1 MNCSLKLHLKKLG
14 LAALCTIPAH
24 AFAQETPAPEAA
36 PAEAEVAPA
45 PVATPAPVVVATK
58 PAVTSK
64 WDSTFYGFIEA
75 DTIYDS
81 TQGYSDAP
89 GNSLIP
95 AFTTFAGQKPKL
107 QFSVRNSRIGYKIA
121 APEISGLKISGIAEM
136 DFLGNQPADSSLSLT
151 TTGVDAKGNPAT
163 DKGTISQS
171 ESSIWN
177 NPAFRARHLVMKVEN
192 PYVDLW
198 FGQTWDLFGG
208 QSVVHPASVF
218 IQGLPGQVYGR
229 TAQIRLLHTFKT
241 DAVNVEVA
249 VAAARAPQSLAAMP
263 DLQAALKVQLN
274 GWKGVHTNG
283 STGTGYD
290 PLTVSVSGIYRT
302 LDLST
307 DPTATART
315 TNGWGLSVDAFLPI
329 LRGTPEDRSNALA
342 ITASYVMG
350 AGIADQYSGM
360 KTGVGAPSGVTID
373 GNLATNDSS
382 KNPTAVKLTSMLFG
396 LQYYLPFA
404 QGKWWV
410 AGNFSTWGSDNAKD
424 LVVANGGKAGT
435 ALKSGQFLSGALF
448 FDPTPAF
455 RVGAE
460 FAQTKTTLGDD
471 TSNANNRFQFSAFY
485 LF

>member
-1 MNCSLKLHLKKLG
+1 MNCTLKLHLKKLG
-14 LAALCTIPAH
+14 LTALCLVPAH
-24 AFAQETPAPEAA
+24 AFAQETPAPA
-36 PAEAEVAPA
+36 PAETTPA
-45 PVATPAPVVVATK
+45 PVATPPSVAAK

-81 TQGYSDAP
+81 TQAYSDAP
-89 GNSLIP
+89 GNALIP
-95 AFTTFAGQKPKL
+95 ANTTFAGQKPKL
-107 QFSVRNSRIGYKIA
+107 QFSVRNSRLGYKIA
-121 APEISGLKISGIAEM
+121 APEFSGLKLSGIAEM
-136 DFLGNQPADSSLSLT
+136 DFLGNQPGDSSVT
-151 TTGVDAKGNPAT
+151 VTGGAT
-163 DKGTISQS
+163 GEKAAISQS
-171 ESSIWN
+171 ESSVWN
-177 NPAFRARHLVMKVEN
+177 NPAFRARHLVLKAEN
-192 PYVDLW
+192 AYVDAW
-198 FGQTWDLFGG
+198 FGQTWNLFGG

-241 DAVNVEVA
+241 DAVNVEIA
-249 VAAARAPQSLAAMP
+249 VAAARAPQSAAAMP

-302 LDLST
+302 LDLSI

-315 TNGWGLSVDAFLPI
+315 TNGWGVSIDAFLPI

-342 ITASYVMG
+342 VTASYVMG

-360 KTGVGAPSGVTID
+360 KTGVGAPSGVSID
-373 GNLATNDSS
+373 GNLATNDAS
-382 KNPTAVKLTSMLFG
+382 KNPTAVKLNSMLFG

-404 QGKWWV
+404 TGKWWI

-424 LVVANGGKAGT
+424 LVVANGGKAGS
-435 ALKSGQFLSGALF
+435 ALKSGQFISGALF

-455 RVGAE
+455 RLGAE

-471 TSNANNRFQFSAFY
+471 TSNTNNRGQFSAFY